1 MSFQCFT
8 VVAMVYYVI
17 ALYFRLIHGFLNH
30 LRLPLDESLTHVTAL
45 SLVLYEFVVGLTFFF
60 DLVYIVNK

>member
-8 VVAMVYYVI
+8 FVAMVYYVI

-30 LRLPLDESLTHVTAL
+30 LRLPLDESLTHATAL
-45 SLVLYEFVVGLTFFF
+45 SFVLYEFVLGF
-60 DLVYIVNK
+60 D